1 MSRYFAIEAQ
11 KWDQRGLKQTQFCD
25 RLSMT
30 AKIFKFWVVSIF
42 VGVKDLISKV
52 SKCSDGIWSQKKNI
66 QGPQTKVAKNG
77 LISLMGSLIRSAWVD
92 SSLNALRKGQN
103 QASQS
108 MQIVCEQIF

>member
-30 AKIFKFWVVSIF
+30 AKIVKFWVVSIF

-77 LISLMGSLIRSAWVD
+77 LSSLWGSLIRSAWV
-92 SSLNALRKGQN
+92 NPFMMAQENGQN
-103 QASQS
+103 
-108 MQIVCEQIF
+108 